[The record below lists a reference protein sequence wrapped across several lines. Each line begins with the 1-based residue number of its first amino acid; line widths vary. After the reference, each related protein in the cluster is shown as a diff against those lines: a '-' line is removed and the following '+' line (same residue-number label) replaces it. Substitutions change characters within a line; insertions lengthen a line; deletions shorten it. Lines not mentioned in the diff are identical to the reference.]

1 MRRLLI
7 NIGGYKG
14 ENIDIAKVLRDTAE
28 AAASGGWKALPITD
42 SLLGYERLGPRAR
55 ANIYISTGIHG
66 DEPAGP
72 LAMLE
77 LLKENMWPADANTWL
92 VPCLN
97 PRGYERNTRE
107 NEDGTDLNRD
117 YRTLG
122 TPVVRAHAAWLE
134 GRPRFD
140 VTLLLH
146 EDWESNGF
154 YLYELNPELRPSI
167 AEAIIGAVKEV
178 CPIDLSPVIEGRE
191 AKDGIICANPD
202 LLKRKD
208 WPEAFYLIHNKTP
221 LSYTLEAP
229 SDFPLVTR
237 VQALCHGVKAG
248 LSHLAI
254 ALNENSPGT
263 DRPA

>member
-14 ENIDIAKVLRDTAE
+14 ESIDIAKVLRDTAT
-28 AAASGGWKALPITD
+28 AATAAGWKPVQITD
-42 SLLGYERLGPRAR
+42 SLVGYERTSAR
-55 ANIYISTGIHG
+55 AKANVYISTGIHG

-72 LAMLE
+72 LATLE
-77 LLKENMWPADANTWL
+77 LLKENTWPAEVNLWL

-97 PRGYERNTRE
+97 PRGYELNTRE
-107 NEDGTDLNRD
+107 NEDGVDLNRD
-117 YRTLG
+117 YRTLA
-122 TPVVRAHAAWLE
+122 TSTVRAHAAWLE
-134 GRPRFD
+134 ARPKFD

-154 YLYELNPELRPSI
+154 YLYELNPELRPSLADVI
-167 AEAIIGAVKEV
+167 VGAVKEV

-229 SDFPLVTR
+229 SDFPLITR
-237 VQALCHGVKAG
+237 VQALCRGVMA
-248 LSHLAI
+248 
-254 ALNENSPGT
+254 ALRVSARSKNA
-263 DRPA
+263 RL